1 MVQCH
6 QLLLAVGSGA
16 HALCAAQQHPHLTGA
31 HLGEQVFFL
40 RLRLS
45 VMDIGDLVFRHAHF
59 HQLTADVV
67 IDTENAF
74 TLWRGQVTEDHLRG
88 VLFRRAPPDVKH
100 RLRALDRFA
109 LRVGGQ
115 HGIDEPLV

>member
-6 QLLLAVGSGA
+6 QLLLAVGACTHTLS
-16 HALCAAQQHPHLTGA
+16 AAQQHTHLTGA

-40 RLRLS
+40 GLGLGI
-45 VMDIGDLVFRHAHF
+45 VDIGDLIFRHAHRY
-59 HQLTADVV
+59 QLTADVV
-67 IDTENAF
+67 IDAENTVA
-74 TLWRGQVTEDHLRG
+74 LGRGQVTEDHLRG
-88 VLFRRAPPDVKH
+88 VLFRRAPPDVKYC
-100 RLRALDRFA
+100 LRALNRLA

>member
-6 QLLLAVGSGA
+6 QLLLAVGSGT

-45 VMDIGDLVFRHAHF
+45 VVDIGDLVFRHAHF

-67 IDTENAF
+67 IDTEHPVA
-74 TLWRGQVTEDHLRG
+74 LGCGQVTENHLRG
-88 VLFRRAPPDVKH
+88 VLFRRAPPDVKYC
-100 RLRALDRFA
+100 LRALNRLA

-115 HGIDEPLV
+115 HRVDEPLV

>member
-1 MVQCH
+1 
-6 QLLLAVGSGA
+6 
-16 HALCAAQQHPHLTGA
+16 
-31 HLGEQVFFL
+31 
-40 RLRLS
+40 
-45 VMDIGDLVFRHAHF
+45 MDIGDLVFRHAHF